1 MNKKKIDKNFGLKNI
16 QNLVNK
22 KIKLDKLKINPIDVV
37 EETKNKIGNLYD
49 NFKKDRE
56 REKIKA
62 EKKRKAEKIKELQ
75 NQKKQ
80 QTIQKRTE
88 IISKQQY

>member
-62 EKKRKAEKIKELQ
+62 EKKEKLRK
-75 NQKKQ
+75 
-80 QTIQKRTE
+80 
-88 IISKQQY
+88 

>member
-75 NQKKQ
+75 NQKK
-80 QTIQKRTE
+80 TSSKRE
-88 IISKQQY
+88 IKQN